1 MLLQKA
7 LPFGL
12 FSSSYILQKLKA
24 HQLIAAQLQNFQLER
39 LMLFAFSAFGSL
51 NQVNHGFFPGNI
63 KLHKLLLHK
72 PNNSNALGGL

>member
-1 MLLQKA
+1 MLLQNA

-39 LMLFAFSAFGSL
+39 LTPFAFSAFGSF

-63 KLHKLLLHK
+63 KLHKPLLHK
-72 PNNSNALGGL
+72 PNDINTLEGF